1 MCNTATA
8 NISDADVT
16 SVVIKY
22 NIRINDAYVVTS
34 SLPAKVLG
42 RVWAVHLGHEMAN
55 ERLLIESC
63 VVGAQ
68 EVKPR
73 AEQTVMV
80 ELQSYTHITNVILQ
94 ITTHNNISYRT

>member
-1 MCNTATA
+1 MTP
-8 NISDADVT
+8 
-16 SVVIKY
+16 
-22 NIRINDAYVVTS
+22 

-42 RVWAVHLGHEMAN
+42 RVLAVHLGHEMAN

-68 EVKPR
+68 EVEPR

-80 ELQSYTHITNVILQ
+80 EL
-94 ITTHNNISYRT
+94 